1 MKSAPSAAPSATPYE
16 PKLAS
21 VAAVIADATRARML
35 SYLLAGDYAS
45 AGELARAASVTPATA
60 SGHLGKLMAAELLVC
75 EQRGRH
81 RYYKL
86 ADDEVAHALEAVA
99 LMAERRTHTAT
110 WANPTRQR
118 LRFARCCYG
127 HLAGQLGVELF
138 SQLLSKEWLAP
149 VSEGYLLTAQ
159 GKATLGSLGFAVDG
173 MDSARPSA
181 PSRVAYR
188 CLDWSER
195 RDHMAGKLPKALL
208 AHCLQQG
215 WLRRF
220 DGERA
225 LAVTPLGRKHLAGL
239 LPSVNAL

>member
-1 MKSAPSAAPSATPYE
+1 MDNNTVRK
-16 PKLAS
+16 
-21 VAAVIADATRARML
+21 IF
-35 SYLLAGDYAS
+35 
-45 AGELARAASVTPATA
+45 
-60 SGHLGKLMAAELLVC
+60 
-75 EQRGRH
+75 
-81 RYYKL
+81 YYKL

-99 LMAERRTHTAT
+99 LIAERRTHTAT

-149 VSEGYLLTAQ
+149 VSDGYLLTTD
-159 GKATLGSLGFAVDG
+159 GKTGLDAIGFAVDG
-173 MDSARPSA
+173 MDKAPPS
-181 PSRVAYR
+181 SSVAYR

-225 LAVTPLGRKHLAGL
+225 LQVTPLARVCGADTYTPLAGAAFL
-239 LPSVNAL
+239 VLPSEADIVAAAGTLA

>member
-1 MKSAPSAAPSATPYE
+1 MNPSPYAAPFE
-16 PKLAS
+16 PRLAS

-45 AGELARAASVTPATA
+45 AGELARAASVSPATA

-99 LMAERRTHTAT
+99 LMAERRTHTAA

-127 HLAGQLGVELF
+127 HLAGQLGVEMF
-138 SQLLSKEWLAP
+138 SQLLSKEWLHP
-149 VSEGYLLTAQ
+149 VGDGYLLTAQ
-159 GKATLGSLGFAVDG
+159 GVEGLDALGFAVDG
-173 MDSARPSA
+173 MDKALPSA
-181 PSRVAYR
+181 RVAYR

-208 AHCLQQG
+208 THCLNQG
-215 WLRRF
+215 WLRRH

-225 LAVTPLGRKHLAGL
+225 LEVTPLGRKHLAGL